1 LRIDGVTREVMTL
14 KKIIYL
20 LVFTSL
26 LLVACGKSAEP
37 KEVAVDQNTN
47 VEDIVGAI
55 VKNEFSVDESKDGV
69 VTISIQDTD
78 VTEGSKSQMLKDST
92 KIFADLSKLKNVK
105 TPAIT
110 WYAPLTEPDGDK
122 TMTEVLN
129 IYFSEEDFHKIDWAN
144 YLQVDIE
151 SSATNYHEDEAL
163 ED

>member
-1 LRIDGVTREVMTL
+1 MIL
-14 KKIIYL
+14 KKLIYL
-20 LVFTSL
+20 MVFASL
-26 LLVACGKSAEP
+26 LLTACGKNEDP
-37 KEVAVDQNTN
+37 KEVAVDQNTS

-55 VKNEFSVDESKDGV
+55 VKNEFTVEESKGV

-92 KIFADLSKLKNVK
+92 KIFADLSKLKDVK
-105 TPAIT
+105 TPAVT

-129 IYFSEEDFHKIDWAN
+129 IYFSEEDYHKVDWAN

-151 SSATNYHEDEAL
+151 STATNYHESEAL

>member
-1 LRIDGVTREVMTL
+1 M
-14 KKIIYL
+14 KKIIFL
-20 LVFTSL
+20 LVFASL
-26 LLVACGKSAEP
+26 LLTACGKSEKP
-37 KEVAVDQNTN
+37 KEVAVDQNTT

-55 VKNEFSVDESKDGV
+55 VKNEFSVEESKGI

-92 KIFADLSKLKNVK
+92 KIFAELSKLKSVK

-110 WYAPLTEPDGDK
+110 WFAPLTEPDGDK

-129 IYFSEEDFHKIDWAN
+129 IYFSEDDFNQVDWAN

-151 SSATNYHEDEAL
+151 SAATNYHEDEAL

>member
-1 LRIDGVTREVMTL
+1 MIL
-14 KKIIYL
+14 KKLMYVM
-20 LVFTSL
+20 VFASL
-26 LLVACGKSAEP
+26 LLTACGKSDDP
-37 KEVAVDQNTN
+37 KKVAVDQNTS

-55 VKNEFSVDESKDGV
+55 VKNEFTVEESKGV

-92 KIFADLSKLKNVK
+92 KIFADLSKLKDVK
-105 TPAIT
+105 TPAVT

-129 IYFSEEDFHKIDWAN
+129 IYFSEEDYHKVDWAN

-151 SSATNYHEDEAL
+151 STATNYHESEAL

>member
-1 LRIDGVTREVMTL
+1 MIL
-14 KKIIYL
+14 KKLMYVM
-20 LVFTSL
+20 VFASL
-26 LLVACGKSAEP
+26 LLTACGKSDDP
-37 KEVAVDQNTN
+37 KEVAVDQNTS

-55 VKNEFSVDESKDGV
+55 VKNEFTVEESKGV

-92 KIFADLSKLKNVK
+92 KIFADLSKLKDVK
-105 TPAIT
+105 TPAVT
-110 WYAPLTEPDGDK
+110 WYAPLTEPNGDK

-129 IYFSEEDFHKIDWAN
+129 IYFSKEDYHKVDWAN

-151 SSATNYHEDEAL
+151 STATNYHESEAL

>member
-1 LRIDGVTREVMTL
+1 MIL
-14 KKIIYL
+14 KKLMYVM
-20 LVFTSL
+20 VFASL
-26 LLVACGKSAEP
+26 LLTACGKSDDP
-37 KEVAVDQNTN
+37 KEVAVDQNTS

-55 VKNEFSVDESKDGV
+55 VKNEFKVEESKGV

-92 KIFADLSKLKNVK
+92 KIFADLSKLKDVK
-105 TPAIT
+105 TPAVT

-129 IYFSEEDFHKIDWAN
+129 IYFSEEDYHKVDWAN

-151 SSATNYHEDEAL
+151 STATNYHESEAL

>member
-1 LRIDGVTREVMTL
+1 MRIYGVREVMIL
-14 KKIIYL
+14 KKLMYVLI
-20 LVFTSL
+20 FASL
-26 LLVACGKSAEP
+26 LLTACGKSDDP
-37 KEVAVDQNTN
+37 KEVAVDQNTS

-55 VKNEFSVDESKDGV
+55 VKNEFTVEESKGV

-92 KIFADLSKLKNVK
+92 KIFADLSKLKDVK
-105 TPAIT
+105 TPAVT

-129 IYFSEEDFHKIDWAN
+129 IYFSEEDYHKVDWAN

-151 SSATNYHEDEAL
+151 STATNYHESEAL

>member
-1 LRIDGVTREVMTL
+1 MIL
-14 KKIIYL
+14 KKLMYVM
-20 LVFTSL
+20 VFAL
-26 LLVACGKSAEP
+26 LLLTACGKSDDP
-37 KEVAVDQNTN
+37 KEVTVDQNTS

-55 VKNEFSVDESKDGV
+55 VKNEFTVEESKGV

-92 KIFADLSKLKNVK
+92 KIFADLSKLKDVK
-105 TPAIT
+105 TPAVI

-129 IYFSEEDFHKIDWAN
+129 IYFSEEDYHKVDWAN

-151 SSATNYHEDEAL
+151 STATNYHESEAL

>member
-1 LRIDGVTREVMTL
+1 MKKLMYVM
-14 KKIIYL
+14 
-20 LVFTSL
+20 VFASL
-26 LLVACGKSAEP
+26 LLTACGKSDDP
-37 KEVAVDQNTN
+37 KEVAVDQNTS

-55 VKNEFSVDESKDGV
+55 VKNEFKVEESKGV

-92 KIFADLSKLKNVK
+92 KIFADLSKLKDVK
-105 TPAIT
+105 TPAVT

-129 IYFSEEDFHKIDWAN
+129 IYFSEEDYHKVDWAN

-151 SSATNYHEDEAL
+151 STATNYHESEAL

>member
-1 LRIDGVTREVMTL
+1 MKKLMYVM
-14 KKIIYL
+14 
-20 LVFTSL
+20 VFASL
-26 LLVACGKSAEP
+26 LLTACGKSDDP
-37 KEVAVDQNTN
+37 KEVAVDQNTS

-55 VKNEFSVDESKDGV
+55 VKNEFTVEESKGV

-92 KIFADLSKLKNVK
+92 KIFADLSKLKDVK
-105 TPAIT
+105 TPAVT
-110 WYAPLTEPDGDK
+110 WYAPLTEPNGDK

-129 IYFSEEDFHKIDWAN
+129 IYFSKEDYHKVDWAN

-151 SSATNYHEDEAL
+151 STATNYHESEAL

>member
-1 LRIDGVTREVMTL
+1 MRIYGVTREVMIL
-14 KKIIYL
+14 KKLIFL
-20 LVFTSL
+20 LVFASL
-26 LLVACGKSAEP
+26 LVTACGKSSEP
-37 KEVAVDQNTN
+37 KEVAVDQNTT

-55 VKNEFSVDESKDGV
+55 VKNEFSVEESKGV

-92 KIFADLSKLKNVK
+92 KIFAELSKLKSVK

-110 WYAPLTEPDGDK
+110 WFAPLTEPDGDK
-122 TMTEVLN
+122 TMTELLN
-129 IYFSEEDFHKIDWAN
+129 IYFSEEDFNEVDWAN

-151 SSATNYHEDEAL
+151 SAATHYHEDEAL

>member
-1 LRIDGVTREVMTL
+1 MLL
-14 KKIIYL
+14 KKLIYL
-20 LVFTSL
+20 MVFASL

-37 KEVAVDQNTN
+37 KEVAVDQNTS
-47 VEDIVGAI
+47 VEDIVGVI
-55 VKNEFSVDESKDGV
+55 VKNEFSVEESKGV

-92 KIFADLSKLKNVK
+92 KIFAELSKLKSVK

-129 IYFSEEDFHKIDWAN
+129 IYFSEEDYNKVDWTN

-151 SSATNYHEDEAL
+151 SSATNYHEDKAL

>member
-1 LRIDGVTREVMTL
+1 M

-37 KEVAVDQNTN
+37 KEVAVDQNPN

-129 IYFSEEDFHKIDWAN
+129 IYFSEEDFRKIDWAN